1 MRIGCQYLIFVSVK
15 TSFRKHYIFINVISW
30 RSLLCYQSLL
40 FIFLSFYLFLNVRN
54 FPFHRNPD
62 IVSGFLLADLRRW
75 LVRYAEAKIDFGKLS
90 SFYKIVKQVCV
101 ALRTN
106 ALDQLYK
113 SVQDLDEEWLQLKW
127 SQGNASQSVWT
138 ANENL
143 LIY

>member
-1 MRIGCQYLIFVSVK
+1 ALRLLVS
-15 TSFRKHYIFINVISW
+15 SFGSESALTNAFI
-30 RSLLCYQSLL
+30 RGPKQEQ
-40 FIFLSFYLFLNVRN
+40 
-54 FPFHRNPD
+54 NPD

-113 SVQDLDEEWLQLKW
+113 SVQDLDEEWLQLK
-127 SQGNASQSVWT
+127 
-138 ANENL
+138 
-143 LIY
+143 